1 MVEVQNPIV
10 FALHNSELAR
20 GRGFTLAAALTAA
33 GCSVTLSE
41 GGIYSSDVLDDII
54 VLGVDQVS
62 VIVNTIVIVI

>member
-1 MVEVQNPIV
+1 MSWLE
-10 FALHNSELAR
+10 E
-20 GRGFTLAAALTAA
+20 GGFTLAATLTAV

-41 GGIYSSDVLDDII
+41 GGIYSSDVSDDII